1 MTYTVDVPVSIGQ
14 TVYKLGNSYNYKI
27 IETTVEAIIIR
38 RDEIRI
44 KLACN
49 ETYETS
55 IKTLGKMWW
64 TSLEAATNYV
74 EFKQKGLKNTRK

>member
-1 MTYTVDVPVSIGQ
+1 MTYTVDVPVAIGQ
-14 TVYKLGNSYNYKI
+14 TVYKLGNFYKI
-27 IETTVEAIIIR
+27 VETTVEAIIIR

-64 TSLEAATNYV
+64 TDLDAAINYV
-74 EFKQKGLKNTRK
+74 EFKKKGLQNTRSQ

>member
-1 MTYTVDVPVSIGQ
+1 MIYTVDVPVAIGQ
-14 TVYKLGNSYNYKI
+14 TVYKLGNFYKI
-27 IETTVEAIIIR
+27 VETTVEAIIIR

-74 EFKQKGLKNTRK
+74 EFKKKGLQNTRPQ

>member
-1 MTYTVDVPVSIGQ
+1 MTYTVDVPVAIGQ
-14 TVYKLGNSYNYKI
+14 TVYKLGNFYKI
-27 IETTVEAIIIR
+27 VETTVEAIIIR

-64 TSLEAATNYV
+64 TDLEAAVNYV
-74 EFKQKGLKNTRK
+74 EFKKKGLQNTRGKV

>member
-1 MTYTVDVPVSIGQ
+1 VIYTVEVPVAIGQ
-14 TVYKLGNSYNYKI
+14 TVYKLGNFYKI
-27 IETTVEAIIIR
+27 VETTVEAVIIR

-64 TSLEAATNYV
+64 TDLEDAVNYV
-74 EFKQKGLKNTRK
+74 EFKKKGLQNTRPQ

>member
-1 MTYTVDVPVSIGQ
+1 MTYTVEVPVAIGQ
-14 TVYKLGNSYNYKI
+14 TVYKLGNFDRI

-38 RDEIRI
+38 ASEIKV

-49 ETYETS
+49 SMYETS

-74 EFKQKGLKNTRK
+74 EFKKKGLQNTKPQ